1 MLQNYRPKRIQGLI
15 LDPATSHALQDESV
29 SMQLPKR
36 PLLEKSCVYYEKNQ
50 RSDRRIGSP
59 NSDRLY

>member
-1 MLQNYRPKRIQGLI
+1 MLQNHRQKLIQGFI
-15 LDPATSHALQDESV
+15 LCLATSNALQDESV

>member
-1 MLQNYRPKRIQGLI
+1 MLQNRRQKPIQGFI
-15 LDPATSHALQDESV
+15 LDPTTLNVLQDESV